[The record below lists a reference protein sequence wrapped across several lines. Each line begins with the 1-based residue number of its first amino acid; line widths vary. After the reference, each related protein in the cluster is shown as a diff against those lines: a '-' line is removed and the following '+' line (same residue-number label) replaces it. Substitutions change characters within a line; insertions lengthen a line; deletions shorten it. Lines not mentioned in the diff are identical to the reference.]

1 MAARDLF
8 LVRHGETEWSR
19 NGRHTSLTD
28 LSLLADGR
36 RRAELL
42 GRRLAGER
50 FDAAFTSPL
59 QRARETA
66 AAAGFPDA
74 SVEPLLSEWDYGEY
88 EGLTTA
94 QIHESRPDW
103 NLWRDGCPG
112 GESPAAV
119 LDRARRC
126 LERVFELPDA
136 RAVIAFSHGHFSR
149 ALAIAFL
156 DWPAATGAG
165 LALDTAAI
173 SVLRRSDGGRL
184 LQLWNSLE
192 HLPGELRS

>member
-19 NGRHTSLTD
+19 AGRHTSRTD
-28 LSLLADGR
+28 LPLLPDGV

-42 GRRLAGER
+42 RVRLAGER

-66 AAAGFPDA
+66 RLAGFSEA
-74 SVEPLLSEWDYGEY
+74 TVEPLLTEWDYGEY
-88 EGLTTA
+88 EGVTTA
-94 QIHESRPDW
+94 QVRETRPDW
-103 NLWRDGCPG
+103 DLWRDGCLG

-126 LERVFELPDA
+126 LERVFQPQQA
-136 RAVIAFSHGHFSR
+136 GAVIAFSHGHFIR
-149 ALAIAFL
+149 ALAVAFL

-165 LALDTAAI
+165 LALDTAAV
-173 SVLRRSDGGRL
+173 SVLRSSERGRL

-192 HLPGELRS
+192 HLPGELRA